1 MNIQSMS
8 LGSLFEDPDDTREE
22 IMKATYDALCAH
34 GYADLTIQRISD
46 EFPKSKSLIYH
57 HYDSKDDLLL
67 EFLEFV
73 LDRFEAS
80 VPQQEYDT
88 AAERLQ
94 AVLDHVLPTH
104 PDEERY
110 EFMSA
115 MIELRAQA
123 THDPA
128 YHAHYTRSTQ
138 FFHDQFVTIIEQ
150 GIEEGVFR
158 DVDPDR
164 TATLLLTTIQG
175 AMLQRVTSDVEEQ
188 IESLR
193 AELQAYI
200 ETQLLRDAPGSE

>member
-1 MNIQSMS
+1 MS

-73 LDRFEAS
+73 LDRFESS
-80 VPQQEYDT
+80 VPQQEYGT
-88 AAERLQ
+88 ASERLQ

-104 PDEERY
+104 LDEEGH
-110 EFMSA
+110 EFTSA

-123 THDPA
+123 THNPE

-138 FFHDQFVTIIEQ
+138 FFHDQFVTIIQQ
-150 GIEEGVFR
+150 GIEEGIFR

-188 IESLR
+188 IGSIR

-200 ETQLLRDAPGSE
+200 ETQLLRDAQVSE

>member
-1 MNIQSMS
+1 MS

-67 EFLEFV
+67 AFLEFA

-88 AAERLQ
+88 AAERLE

-104 PDEERY
+104 LDEERY
-110 EFMSA
+110 EFTSA

-138 FFHDQFVTIIEQ
+138 FFRDQFVAIIEQ

-164 TATLLLTTIQG
+164 TATLLLTTIEG
-175 AMLQRVTSDVEEQ
+175 AMLQRVTSDVEER

-193 AELQAYI
+193 AELRAYI
-200 ETQLLRDAPGSE
+200 ETQLLRDAPDSE

>member
-1 MNIQSMS
+1 MS
-8 LGSLFEDPDDTREE
+8 LDSLFEDPDDTREE

-94 AVLDHVLPTH
+94 AVLDHVIPTH
-104 PDEERY
+104 LDDERY
-110 EFMSA
+110 EFTSA

-128 YHAHYTRSTQ
+128 YHTHYTRSTQ

-200 ETQLLRDAPGSE
+200 ETQLLRDSPGE